1 MNKDGQLDQHGF
13 EASMMQMMQGMA
25 DFGINKDEMMAIFKL
40 SAIGRMFKYA
50 DFMAE
55 IDENCHAV
63 VKQTIPTFTMTES
76 MALDQ
81 SIGATT
87 DFLG

>member
-1 MNKDGQLDQHGF
+1 
-13 EASMMQMMQGMA
+13 MMQMMQGMA